1 MITVDV
7 IIKRKM
13 SFGKG
18 QFICALCV
26 FWLFSLRRW
35 KTKLHTLHSSARK
48 SHFLDVSFL
57 LELKNNSKHICWL
70 CARKWDKLCRK
81 LWNIFHGFKRFLKKK
96 FPWRTSYNRT
106 HHLYKLFSI
115 VWGIVFLWLNFFV
128 LNLFIGEFLWP
139 YQLRKWT
146 LTQHYSK

>member
-26 FWLFSLRRW
+26 FWLFSYKDG
-35 KTKLHTLHSSARK
+35 KTKLKTLHSSARK

-57 LELKNNSKHICWL
+57 LELKIIQ
-70 CARKWDKLCRK
+70 
-81 LWNIFHGFKRFLKKK
+81 NIFVGCVQESE
-96 FPWRTSYNRT
+96 TNCAASCGT
-106 HHLYKLFSI
+106 
-115 VWGIVFLWLNFFV
+115 FFMV
-128 LNLFIGEFLWP
+128 
-139 YQLRKWT
+139 
-146 LTQHYSK
+146 SKGS